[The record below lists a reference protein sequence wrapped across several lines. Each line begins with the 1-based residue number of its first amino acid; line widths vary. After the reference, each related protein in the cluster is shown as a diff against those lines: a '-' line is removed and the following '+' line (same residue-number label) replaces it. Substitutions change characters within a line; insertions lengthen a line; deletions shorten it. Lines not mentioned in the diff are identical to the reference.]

1 MSIAF
6 RKKSGK
12 GRGFF
17 GRTGENGQIFKEYS
31 QLSRRTDTKKR
42 YNGTIEFVR
51 KTAISGDTTMTKKAA
66 IIVNPVAGTK
76 KAKKGVLEIIGSL
89 GRQDYE
95 TTVYVTRRRGDA
107 AKAAKYYGKTYDA
120 IVCCGGDGTL
130 NEVLHGLLHVEEK
143 PLLLYYPCGS
153 TNDFANSLHLSKD
166 ILAAAKDIA
175 EGRPHSLDIGKFNE
189 RCFSYIASFGAF
201 VKASYSAPRA
211 VKNAV
216 GHLAYL
222 MEGAKEIPNLG
233 KSYHTKITYDDGVIE
248 GDFAL
253 VGVTNSTSAG
263 GVIRLPEGDVS
274 LCDGGFEIFLIK
286 GVDAVADVAKTVPML
301 LKKEYDGDKV
311 RLLHTTKAVIECEEG
326 PDWCTD
332 GEYAGKITRAE
343 LECLKG
349 AVRILI

>member
-1 MSIAF
+1 
-6 RKKSGK
+6 
-12 GRGFF
+12 
-17 GRTGENGQIFKEYS
+17 
-31 QLSRRTDTKKR
+31 
-42 YNGTIEFVR
+42 
-51 KTAISGDTTMTKKAA
+51 MTKKAA

-153 TNDFANSLHLSKD
+153 TNDFAKTLGLPTD
-166 ILAAAKDIA
+166 AKKVAENI
-175 EGRPHSLDIGKFNE
+175 EGRKVMELDVGRLNGKKL
-189 RCFSYIASFGAF
+189 FSYIASFGAF
-201 VKASYSAPRA
+201 VRASYAAPRA
-211 VKNAV
+211 VKNVV
-216 GHLAYL
+216 GHFAYIL
-222 MEGAKEIPNLG
+222 EGAKEIPNLG

-274 LCDGGFEIFLIK
+274 LCDGVFEIFLIK